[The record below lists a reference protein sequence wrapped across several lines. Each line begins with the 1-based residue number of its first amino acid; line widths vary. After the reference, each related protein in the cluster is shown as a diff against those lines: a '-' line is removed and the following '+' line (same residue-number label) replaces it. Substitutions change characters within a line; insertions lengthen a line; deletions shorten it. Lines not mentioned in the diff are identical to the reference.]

1 MSGYIAIASGLPL
14 RLALATMLDTLLGLP
29 LLSAAF
35 LPIYSNYSTSLN
47 LLFFYLTWSTLVLS
61 HPPLRVEGF
70 GTLAV
75 RLLFYILPSSLFL
88 LFDVTVPSLSVAI
101 KAQGQIA
108 LPGRSG
114 AKGTKGRQGVLKVT
128 AWSIFN
134 ILLGIALQVSI
145 DLVLTKVLRVK
156 SALKI
161 VTRLPLPW
169 GLAKDICKGFLIRG
183 VSVSFLFETT
193 SESRERPVTN
203 E

>member
-1 MSGYIAIASGLPL
+1 
-14 RLALATMLDTLLGLP
+14 MLDTLLGLP